1 MQKFVVQ
8 KISKLQESKGEQV
21 FIFLTQAWTSWA
33 SCSKTCGGGEQERRR
48 KDEVETR
55 LCSTQKCPSKCTTE
69 SKYKIVLISLQSD
82 LNCIRKF
89 AFLESLFVDFNSIHF
104 ANKRDRRRRPKEK
117 LSKARKKIKVSCPSS
132 HLVVIVKDT
141 NLKPR

>member
-8 KISKLQESKGEQV
+8 EISKLQESKGEQI

-48 KDEVETR
+48 KDEVERR

-69 SKYKIVLISLQSD
+69 SKYETVLISLYSD
-82 LNCIRKF
+82 LNCVRKF
-89 AFLESLFVDFNSIHF
+89 DFLESLFVDFNLIHF
-104 ANKRDRRRRPKEK
+104 AKKREGED
-117 LSKARKKIKVSCPSS
+117 RKKSS
-132 HLVVIVKDT
+132 QR
-141 NLKPR
+141 LKKR